1 MFREDLKQFI
11 ECQLNEMAKN
21 VVKKY
26 AGNITNRANNPF
38 SLFDG
43 DEEKY
48 MAALDK

>member
-26 AGNITNRANNPF
+26 GGNITNTANNPF
-38 SLFDG
+38 RLFDG
-43 DEEKY
+43 DEEK
-48 MAALDK
+48 